1 MIKNIDKITVELYHK
16 QLENGR
22 LTINGSEVI
31 SNDISKIF
39 WEIYLPIQPQEI
51 CVYFQPW
58 KIDPILRLIGFLIN
72 KWLANVELQNH
83 CIKFVLDQDFFT
95 KYRDKDLQGRMD
107 SVGSTPSD
115 IVIDRVVGRNSNSD
129 LVMLLKEKLGENSN
143 IS

>member
-22 LTINGSEVI
+22 LTINGLEVI
-31 SNDISKIF
+31 SNDISKIS
-39 WEIYLPIQPQEI
+39 WEICLPILSQEI
-51 CVYFQPW
+51 CIYFQPW
-58 KIDPILRLIGFLIN
+58 KIDPILRLNGFLIN

-83 CIKFVLDQDFFT
+83 CMKFVLDQDFFK

-107 SVGSTPSD
+107 SVGSTHSD

-129 LVMLLKEKLGENSN
+129 VVMLLKERLGENSN
-143 IS
+143 IG

>member
-1 MIKNIDKITVELYHK
+1 LIKNIDKITVELYHK

-58 KIDPILRLIGFLIN
+58 KIDPILRLNGFLIN
-72 KWLANVELQNH
+72 KWLGNVELQNH
-83 CIKFVLDQDFFT
+83 CMKFFLDQDFFT
-95 KYRDKDLQGRMD
+95 KYRDRDLQGRLNSLGD
-107 SVGSTPSD
+107 NPGD
-115 IVIDRVVGRNSNSD
+115 IVIDRVVGRHSNSD
-129 LVMLLKEKLGENSN
+129 IVMLLKEKLIENSH

>member
-58 KIDPILRLIGFLIN
+58 KIDPILRLNGFLIN